1 MSQRS
6 KLQHSREQWKHKAR
20 QRADDNRY
28 LRKELARIKQERDHH
43 KQALNAAEA
52 RLHHYASGQAARL
65 VQTKADVIAFAL
77 TLFLEA
83 RLSFRAVSR
92 VLESLADVLGLKR
105 APCPQSVIN
114 WVMRLSIVRLQSA
127 APLSGSALRAAPFSN
142 GWIWLLDISITLGAG
157 KILALLAL
165 DARHHQLHPSAPT
178 LGQVHC
184 IAVSVAESWDGASVA
199 AFLQRVIA
207 VRGRPVAYLKDGGS
221 ELRNAVERVAG
232 RGLGSATIDDISHV
246 VANIL
251 KRRYQDHPQFTTFLS
266 ACGRVSGKLKQTIL
280 ACLVP
285 PRLPGKA
292 RFMNVHRLVSW
303 ADRVL
308 KLSPAGGA
316 AGGSMLAKLRASLDQ
331 LPACRALI
339 KQFQADAVALLA
351 CQQIVKTRGLSH
363 QTLSACDDLIA
374 QLPSAAVR
382 REFDAYLRYQLETA
396 TALGLDDVGMPIS
409 SDAIESLFGVAK
421 RHGTGEVHDAGRMAL
436 RLPAL
441 CGTLTRQ
448 EAEAVATISVAQQH
462 EFSAG
467 LPSLTKQRREV
478 LSHPECLEQLGLDHR
493 PPIEFI
499 AGSKNRSKVDKII
512 DISTGYEESLGPR
525 PAYEEAPRR
534 LARASP

>member
-1 MSQRS
+1 
-6 KLQHSREQWKHKAR
+6 
-20 QRADDNRY
+20 
-28 LRKELARIKQERDHH
+28 
-43 KQALNAAEA
+43 
-52 RLHHYASGQAARL
+52 
-65 VQTKADVIAFAL
+65 
-77 TLFLEA
+77 
-83 RLSFRAVSR
+83 
-92 VLESLADVLGLKR
+92 
-105 APCPQSVIN
+105 
-114 WVMRLSIVRLQSA
+114 
-127 APLSGSALRAAPFSN
+127 
-142 GWIWLLDISITLGAG
+142 
-157 KILALLAL
+157 
-165 DARHHQLHPSAPT
+165 
-178 LGQVHC
+178 
-184 IAVSVAESWDGASVA
+184 
-199 AFLQRVIA
+199 
-207 VRGRPVAYLKDGGS
+207 
-221 ELRNAVERVAG
+221 
-232 RGLGSATIDDISHV
+232 